1 MTPYPVLAAAAA
13 LLLAWTGAAAAA
25 ELEVIVQAVEH
36 DRGSIRVSLYHGPEG
51 FPHEEQAL
59 RVRERPAAAGTV
71 TARFGGLGPGRY
83 AVIAYHDE
91 NGDGKMNRFLGMVP
105 SEGYGL
111 SNNPQ
116 VMGPPEFEQAAFG
129 LPAGGGAVE
138 VRLNY

>member
-1 MTPYPVLAAAAA
+1 MRALLSAAAS
-13 LLLAWTGAAAAA
+13 LVLAWTGVAAAA
-25 ELEVIVQAVEH
+25 ELEVAVH
-36 DRGSIRVSLYHGPEG
+36 GVADDRGRVRVTLYDGPDGFLHERGSL
-51 FPHEEQAL
+51 
-59 RVRERPAAAGTV
+59 RIRERPAAAGTV
-71 TARFGGLGPGRY
+71 TARFEDLAPGRY
-83 AVIAYHDE
+83 AVIAYHDA
-91 NGDGKMNRFLGMVP
+91 NGDGRMNRFLGMVP